1 MTLRPPPQRSV
12 INTHSL
18 GYYLKQKMR
27 SSGHN
32 KHRQAVYR
40 WPERLALRNLPSWR
54 QFQP

>member
-1 MTLRPPPQRSV
+1 MTLSAAAEIGHLTPIRF
-12 INTHSL
+12 

-40 WPERLALRNLPSWR
+40 
-54 QFQP
+54 